1 MPPVGNAP
9 LSPRRTLEGRSLAR
23 RYAAMVAEQLGD
35 PPAYDAIA
43 DWYADYV
50 TGAAAAFTAR
60 AGEALRRVLGRGHGV
75 CWDVA
80 CGTCVYADRIRQLGW
95 IPIGTDISIAQLR
108 RAATQM
114 PVAVADATRLVVQP
128 GSVAAVASVL
138 CHTDVDDYAAVCR
151 AAATALV
158 AGGRFAHVGVHPCF
172 CGAFVDRSNSEHLI
186 TTPGYWRSAV
196 RRLVTHRRAGAGRR
210 THLPLSDLIAA
221 VTGAG
226 LVLDM
231 VIEAGEPTPD
241 VLAIRA
247 HKPGR

>member
-1 MPPVGNAP
+1 VNVP
-9 LSPRRTLEGRSLAR
+9 LSVQSTLQCRSHAR
-23 RYAAMVAEQLGD
+23 RYAARVAGQPGD

-50 TGAAAAFTAR
+50 TGAAAAFTSR
-60 AGEALRRVLGRGHGV
+60 AGEALHRVLGRGHGV

-80 CGTCVYADRIRQLGW
+80 CGTGIYADRIRQLGW

-108 RAATQM
+108 HAATQM
-114 PVAVADATRLVVQP
+114 PVAVADATQLVVQP

-138 CHTDVDDYAAVCR
+138 CHTDVADYAAVCR

-172 CGAFVDRSNSEHLI
+172 CGAFVDRSNSEQLI
-186 TTPGYWRSAV
+186 TTPGYWRRD
-196 RRLVTHRRAGAGRR
+196 RRFDAWSPNGVQARVGA

-231 VIEAGEPTPD
+231 AIEAGEPTPD

-247 HKPGR
+247 HKPDR